1 MAKKPPRP
9 DPVADAE
16 QALTAAA
23 RAEEEAR
30 ARLADLESRIVAG
43 DLTITADQHG
53 EAEHAVRY
61 AELKRRGAQ
70 EAYAEAQREARRASL
85 TALADQ
91 YTKTFGSS
99 DEALKAM
106 AAIEDAAAVLV
117 TRVMERNRAIDQ
129 ATLEMQR
136 AGVPQLEPHGKVRR
150 DALGHT
156 HVPYTEPTA
165 EHGFLG
171 WREPGMGRSA
181 SVTIRDRTIS
191 VLGPGLLIAAALE
204 RACKRAGVHP
214 RHLDTHVDLK
224 NVPEPLVQS
233 PAEWLTDRY

>member
-1 MAKKPPRP
+1 MAKKTPRP

-23 RAEEEAR
+23 KAEEEAR

-53 EAEHAVRY
+53 GAEHEVRY
-61 AELKRRGAQ
+61 AELKRRSAQ
-70 EAYAEAQREARRASL
+70 EAYAEAQRAAR
-85 TALADQ
+85 TARLEDLADQ
-91 YTKTFGSS
+91 YTKLFGTS

-106 AAIEDAAAVLV
+106 TAIEDAAAVLV
-117 TRVMERNRAIDQ
+117 ERVMERNRAIDR
-129 ATLEMQR
+129 ATAEMQR
-136 AGVPQLEPHGKVRR
+136 AGVPRLEPGGKIRT
-150 DALGHT
+150 DALGRK

-165 EHGFLG
+165 EHAYLG

-191 VLGPGLLIAAALE
+191 VLAPGLLIAAAIE
-204 RACKRAGVHP
+204 RACQRAGVTA
-214 RHLDTHVDLK
+214 RHLDAHVDVK